1 MIIATTPHLAERETA
16 QTLGRE
22 TGMPMAAAA
31 GAAVKLR

>member
-16 QTLGRE
+16 QTLGVE
-22 TGMPMAAAA
+22 NGMSMVSAA